1 MNWSANLI
9 LQAVAET
16 DRTLSTWADYLSRDE
31 FFELGHDPVV
41 LGRLEEDLEQ
51 LSRRLGELGE
61 EMRPGRAPM
70 RQAMSYFAARGELEK
85 TTQLL
90 RSIRLKNQGTVSQT
104 AKFLT
109 QAETCRLTF
118 HKWASLLQQD
128 TFRKLH

>member
-31 FFELGHDPVV
+31 FFELGRDPVV
-41 LGRLEEDLEQ
+41 LGRLEKDLEQ

-85 TTQLL
+85 TAQLL
-90 RSIRLKNQGTVSQT
+90 RSIRLRKQGTVSQT
-104 AKFLT
+104 AGFLS
-109 QAETCRLTF
+109 QAEACRLTL
-118 HKWASLLQQD
+118 HKWASSLQPD
-128 TFRKLH
+128 PPRKLQ

>member
-41 LGRLEEDLEQ
+41 LG
-51 LSRRLGELGE
+51 RLGELGE